1 MDFKSAL
8 TKVCHDFSKEIIFQR
23 RIISILDDYVAF
35 KDVPYYKLFYKT
47 ILNIGDMTQ
56 LISQNPNE
64 RDKAIYTFLA
74 VSGLDE
80 AKVKSFLTLVSECY
94 YGIAIGPKKNI
105 NPSNSSNCKSSDTKI
120 PRTPNYDYSNL
131 NQSNQ
136 VRFMEVPIG
145 SKYLAFENALFKR
158 GASLYRNN
166 NKEVTFLI
174 KDYLY
179 DRDAHITLYISDNPK
194 IVYRINIK
202 ILTGLTVDEYRK
214 NFTSKVLN
222 LYSRKYGD
230 NYVTYPS
237 QETIYEWDLDDSEI
251 SICDSLKKT
260 VITYRLISDEIRKY
274 EEAIKLD
281 KLRKFQEAEKLK
293 KEQEELKKKR
303 EEEAKLLKAKRLFDD
318 I

>member
-8 TKVCHDFSKEIIFQR
+8 TKVCQDFSKEIIFQR
-23 RIISILDDYVAF
+23 RVISILDDYMAF
-35 KDVPYYKLFYKT
+35 KEVPYYKLFYKT
-47 ILNIGDMTQ
+47 ILNTADMTQ

-64 RDKAIYTFLA
+64 RAKAIYTFLH

-80 AKVKSFLTLVSECY
+80 SKVKSFLTLVSECY
-94 YGIAIGPKKNI
+94 YGIAIKSKKNI
-105 NPSNSSNCKSSDTKI
+105 NPSNSSNHKSSDSQI
-120 PRTPNYDYSNL
+120 PRTPNYDCSKL

-166 NKEVTFLI
+166 NREVTFLI

-179 DRDAHITLYISDNPK
+179 DRDAHIILYISDNPK
-194 IVYRINIK
+194 IVYRINIE

-222 LYSRKYGD
+222 LYRRKYGD
-230 NYVTYPS
+230 NYVTYRS
-237 QETIYEWDLDDSEI
+237 QETIYEWDLNDSEI

-260 VITYRLISDEIRKY
+260 VITYRLITDEIRKY

-281 KLRKFQEAEKLK
+281 KLRKFQEAEKLR
-293 KEQEELKKKR
+293 KEREELKKKR
-303 EEEAKLLKAKRLFDD
+303 EEEAKLLKAKRMFDD